1 MRKWTVKP
9 EYRTKTDAK
18 IAAVYLAGKDAIE
31 FVRFRGGPAPADH
44 DPFKPYKRA
53 KEPQANGRAKKE
65 ESAPPA
71 RPTPVQAASTSAQ
84 PDGHPLLETKEEG
97 LARQKVERDRKKHE
111 DLERLR
117 PKKRNYYTRQSP
129 GPSYPPS
136 PSSYGGQR
144 NGRPYSFFD
153 AAATAV
159 INRVTSA
166 SSSPPAEYPVDNRAS
181 SSASHYAHSKHPW
194 APHDKPRDTFDRAN
208 DTTPPHPHYGGPYSP
223 SGYPPSRPRHPPATP
238 ASVPPSPA
246 SHYPHPQES
255 PSNVHYPYVG
265 GAYPPN
271 YGHPHSHPPFPF
283 PMHPPTSFSPPPP
296 SYAMT
301 PPPSAS
307 PPAHLTMPPPPPT
320 YPYPYAAYYA
330 DPRYGQYSMVPY
342 AVALPPTAGYGYP
355 SPASVGAPVMHGQWP
370 VPSPMPAE
378 AGPSDAHGRSSA
390 SVSNRDSVSMR
401 RSMSV
406 DVGER
411 PKRPR
416 SRQGT
421 PEDAARLKK
430 QRPESLPSPVS
441 IKQESA
447 GSRTPAPPSPIS
459 EPDTPDSVEQLRG
472 QSGIRE
478 RVRH

>member
-1 MRKWTVKP
+1 
-9 EYRTKTDAK
+9 
-18 IAAVYLAGKDAIE
+18 
-31 FVRFRGGPAPADH
+31 
-44 DPFKPYKRA
+44 
-53 KEPQANGRAKKE
+53 
-65 ESAPPA
+65 
-71 RPTPVQAASTSAQ
+71 
-84 PDGHPLLETKEEG
+84 
-97 LARQKVERDRKKHE
+97 
-111 DLERLR
+111 
-117 PKKRNYYTRQSP
+117 
-129 GPSYPPS
+129 
-136 PSSYGGQR
+136 
-144 NGRPYSFFD
+144 
-153 AAATAV
+153 
-159 INRVTSA
+159 
-166 SSSPPAEYPVDNRAS
+166 
-181 SSASHYAHSKHPW
+181 
-194 APHDKPRDTFDRAN
+194 
-208 DTTPPHPHYGGPYSP
+208 
-223 SGYPPSRPRHPPATP
+223 
-238 ASVPPSPA
+238 
-246 SHYPHPQES
+246 
-255 PSNVHYPYVG
+255 
-265 GAYPPN
+265 
-271 YGHPHSHPPFPF
+271 
-283 PMHPPTSFSPPPP
+283 MHPPTSFSPPPP

-378 AGPSDAHGRSSA
+378 AGPSDAHGHSSA
-390 SVSNRDSVSMR
+390 SVSNRDSVSM

-472 QSGIRE
+472 QSVIRE